1 MLRDVALPITFSLNH
16 LGPMPSFTCE
26 QKEFLSAAVE
36 ITVNLDFW
44 CSYKSKN
51 DGGSYSLGCH
61 SETHAN
67 LVMKLFEAA
76 SWFCLTREEAILTPD
91 CCSEWLHSRLVACDL
106 YSLCR
111 MISLQLSIGEWF
123 RGHGETILVFFRNW
137 SRYFSFLSFHVFFD
151 KLSNKLLWLFY
162 LFVFFHMKLHFRVFL
177 RIKTIQVSSG
187 AILSFAKK
195 VSGLN

>member
-1 MLRDVALPITFSLNH
+1 MEEN
-16 LGPMPSFTCE
+16 
-26 QKEFLSAAVE
+26 
-36 ITVNLDFW
+36 
-44 CSYKSKN
+44 
-51 DGGSYSLGCH
+51 YSPCCH
-61 SETHAN
+61 SETHAK

-76 SWFCLTREEAILTPD
+76 RWFCLTRKEAVLTPD
-91 CCSEWLHSRLVACDL
+91 CCSEWLHSLLVVCDL

-111 MISLQLSIGEWF
+111 MIRLQLSIGEWL
-123 RGHGETILVFFRNW
+123 RAHGETILVFFRSW

-195 VSGLN
+195 VSGLNRRVH

>member
-1 MLRDVALPITFSLNH
+1 MEEN
-16 LGPMPSFTCE
+16 
-26 QKEFLSAAVE
+26 
-36 ITVNLDFW
+36 
-44 CSYKSKN
+44 
-51 DGGSYSLGCH
+51 YSPCCH
-61 SETHAN
+61 SETHAK

-76 SWFCLTREEAILTPD
+76 RWFCLTRKEAILTPD
-91 CCSEWLHSRLVACDL
+91 CCSEWLHSLLVVCDL

-111 MISLQLSIGEWF
+111 MIRLQLSIGEWL
-123 RGHGETILVFFRNW
+123 RGHGETILVFFRSW

-187 AILSFAKK
+187 AILSFASFELTRTLTIYGDHGIMAH
-195 VSGLN
+195 VP

>member
-1 MLRDVALPITFSLNH
+1 
-16 LGPMPSFTCE
+16 MPSFTCE

-51 DGGSYSLGCH
+51 DGGNYSLGCH

-76 SWFCLTREEAILTPD
+76 SWFCLTREEAILSPD

-123 RGHGETILVFFRNW
+123 RGHGETILVFFRSW

-162 LFVFFHMKLHFRVFL
+162 LFVFFHTKLHFRVFL

>member
-1 MLRDVALPITFSLNH
+1 M
-16 LGPMPSFTCE
+16 
-26 QKEFLSAAVE
+26 
-36 ITVNLDFW
+36 NLDFW

-51 DGGSYSLGCH
+51 DGGNYSLGCH

-76 SWFCLTREEAILTPD
+76 SWFCLTREEAILTND
-91 CCSEWLHSRLVACDL
+91 CCSVWLHSLLVACDI
-106 YSLCR
+106 YSLCW
-111 MISLQLSIGEWF
+111 MIRLQLFIGEWL
-123 RGHGETILVFFRNW
+123 RGHEETILVFFRSW